1 MTYDKRFENQDI
13 HDLIALIIG
22 LEERIIALEKSREPS
37 REYVTHPHDAYYWE
51 HG

>member
-1 MTYDKRFENQDI
+1 MTHDI
-13 HDLIALIIG
+13 DDLLEIIRQ

-37 REYVTHPHDAYYWE
+37 REYVTHPDDAYYWE